1 MADATVSPD
10 TPSENRADD
19 GRTFR
24 DLIQVREALWRDVSD
39 LETALNDLRG
49 DLAAVHGLALAISEQ
64 HGSYVGPA
72 ADGLWHCS
80 SRARDALGEI
90 GDLHKRLHEATIVI
104 KANDP
109 TRLSAEAVR
118 ARFEPGPHRDPA

>member
-1 MADATVSPD
+1 MTETQTDAGGAP
-10 TPSENRADD
+10 DD

-39 LETALNDLRG
+39 LETALNDLDG
-49 DLAAVHGLALAISEQ
+49 DLSAVEGLALHIDAQ
-64 HGSYVGPA
+64 HGASLGPTA
-72 ADGLWHCS
+72 TGLYHCS
-80 SRARDALGEI
+80 SRALETLREVRE
-90 GDLHKRLHEATIVI
+90 LHKRLHEAAIVI

-118 ARFEPGPHRDPA
+118 ARLEPGPHRDPA